1 MERRGSI
8 QKNVVLVVIVHVGD
22 DTVVEDVEMQAQV
35 DLTPAVEGGQTTA
48 AEPVE
53 IEVRGTQGTGTL
65 EQDTNRLTE
74 YRIPSYSKFKV
85 YSMYSEAFCML
96 PLVHGYFH

>member
-1 MERRGSI
+1 MY
-8 QKNVVLVVIVHVGD
+8 VGD
-22 DTVVEDVEMQAQV
+22 GIVVEDVEVQAQV
-35 DLTPAVEGGQTTA
+35 DLTPAVEGGQMTA

-85 YSMYSEAFCML
+85 YNVCSAYCHCHIC
-96 PLVHGYFH
+96 VHIIVL